1 MSAALSDQEIC
12 RVIRDYVHENIYQY
26 AIMLDGEWGC
36 GKSWFVKNKVKPM
49 FHEDRECGTYKYVYV
64 SLYGVASVEALGK
77 TVTGAYFAAIAPCEQ
92 KVLDILSAFGA
103 PLSEE
108 IPYVGKTV
116 SVGIK
121 QAVAS
126 FGRKI
131 VDLKSCFFVFDDLER
146 CCMPVTEVLG
156 YINRLIETEECKVL
170 VIANEKECGKSQ
182 QDARELQ
189 LIAAKMLE
197 DYAPKMGSEPGRTHS
212 EEELKYRKLLSIRKF
227 RDELFGQDALYQKTK
242 EKLIGRTLKYAPDM
256 KKVTSILSNDALKD
270 VPLALRRELR
280 DQGIAAMKNEGVC
293 NLRIYQFVLSCY
305 AAIYPIIAGLA
316 ADECVKARVAGEVM
330 IAVLK
335 VAIRSRTSRKYE
347 EWNVEWDE
355 PEKEFKFIYC
365 NDERYGWGYDRYL
378 AYGFM
383 SFRFIHEFVLDGKL
397 DVKVVERVLTHYAKV
412 IEPDMQRATGAF
424 ANIDK
429 GFWEITEDELRENT
443 REVRRLFFEN
453 RYAPQM
459 CLRVLSTFAFYRHEF
474 EIEYCEYEDMK
485 AHLIEQIR
493 LGSIK
498 FDFDRDGAMQAEVLS
513 GVTREKYRGLLAEL
527 KEVQQ
532 NADQDA
538 YKEKMNL
545 FDDANWSSILL
556 KRVAADSGTVG
567 FSQKR
572 GFIRYFELDR
582 LVEAFLAGDGNH
594 YAIMLKVM
602 KEAYRFGVKDF
613 VDDMKPLIELTEKLR
628 AAGIEDRL
636 IARSRDVFC
645 KHANEWIEAM
655 KNVLEEE
662 DMKKEGTEK
671 DEE

>member
-49 FHEDRECGTYKYVYV
+49 FNEDRECGTYKYVYV

-77 TVTGAYFAAIAPCEQ
+77 IVTGAYFAAIAPCEQ

-189 LIAAKMLE
+189 LIAAKMLDDCMEGTKSESGHIRTDE
-197 DYAPKMGSEPGRTHS
+197 DTK
-212 EEELKYRKLLSIRKF
+212 RKQLLSVCRF
-227 RDELFGQDALYQKTK
+227 RDELFGRDELYRKTK
-242 EKLIGRTLKYAPDM
+242 EKLIGRTLKYVPDM
-256 KKVTSILSNDALKD
+256 EKAMSRLINKVLPEIPYD
-270 VPLALRRELR
+270 LRCVLR
-280 DQGIAAMKNEGVC
+280 DRCINTMRSEGVG

-305 AAIYPIIAGLA
+305 ADIYPIIDGLDA
-316 ADECVKARVAGEVM
+316 TEIVKVR
-330 IAVLK
+330 IAVDVMTAVLR
-335 VAIRSRTSRKYE
+335 VAIRSRTNREYE
-347 EWNVEWDE
+347 KWDVEWRE
-355 PEKEFKFIYC
+355 PDKAFSHIYC
-365 NDERYGWGYDRYL
+365 TKDYAGWGFNQYMV
-378 AYGFM
+378 YGFM
-383 SFRFIHEFVLDGKL
+383 SFRFVHEYVLDGKL
-397 DVKVVERVLTHYAKV
+397 DCQMAQQDLSLYARAVEPEL
-412 IEPDMQRATGAF
+412 QRATGAF

-429 GFWEITEDELRENT
+429 GFWEITEDELRDNAS
-443 REVRRLFFEN
+443 EVRRIFFQNGYE
-453 RYAPQM
+453 PQM
-459 CLRVLSTFAFYRHEF
+459 CLRVLATFIFYRHEF
-474 EIEYCEYEDMK
+474 EIEYCEYRDMK
-485 AHLIEQIR
+485 THLIEQIR
-493 LGSIK
+493 SGGIK
-498 FDFDRDGAMQAEVLS
+498 FDFDSDGTLRLEMLNGEPKEQ
-513 GVTREKYRGLLAEL
+513 YRALLADL
-527 KEVQQ
+527 KEAQQ
-532 NADQDA
+532 NVDKSA
-538 YKEKMNL
+538 YKEKINL
-545 FDDANWSSILL
+545 FDDSDWSMRVL
-556 KRVAADSGTVG
+556 KNVKEDSGTVK
-567 FSQKR
+567 FSRQK
-572 GFIRYFELDR
+572 GFILYFDLNK
-582 LVEAFLAGDGNH
+582 LVRAFLKGNGSH
-594 YAIMLKVM
+594 YGNML
-602 KEAYRFGVKDF
+602 EALRAAYRFGVKEF
-613 VDDMKPLIELTEKLR
+613 VADMQPLIELTGKLR

-645 KHANEWIEAM
+645 KHADEWIEAM